1 MPFLD
6 TLTSGLIGVG
16 SQFLNFELQQKAAK
30 QNMKAALTSG
40 AVLGGFGKPL
50 PDVAE
55 RLPTPGQVK
64 RAKISTRAA
73 EIAAAGGVP
82 KKRRRTNYAN
92 TRALTRALRR
102 AEGFVRLVK
111 RTEKMRRKLAPPSR
125 KSSRRDIP
133 ANHTHVR

>member
-6 TLTSGLIGVG
+6 TLTSGLLGVG

-30 QNMKAALTSG
+30 QAIKANLTSG

-64 RAKISTRAA
+64 RAKIATRAA
-73 EIAAAGGVP
+73 EIAAGAP
-82 KKRRRTNYAN
+82 RKKRRRTNYAN
-92 TRALTRALRR
+92 TRALSRALRR
-102 AEGFVRLVK
+102 AEGFVRLIK
-111 RTEKMRRKLAPPSR
+111 RTEKMRRRIAPPSR
-125 KSSRRDIP
+125 RSRRDLGEK
-133 ANHTHVR
+133 HTHVR